1 METKNPI
8 EGVRLPGAVAS
19 LRSRDDSL
27 RTCRR
32 GASVYLELASSERAG
47 EGANRWSGRVGGG
60 VTRSLTKMHLFSA
73 TVGPRVIDS
82 VVVTSCDARRILFAK
97 RSPPLTPL
105 PSTPIRMIAIVPHQ

>member
-32 GASVYLELASSERAG
+32 RASVYLELPERAG
-47 EGANRWSGRVGGG
+47 EEANRWNGRIDGERERAVLLENAL
-60 VTRSLTKMHLFSA
+60 VFSDCRA
-73 TVGPRVIDS
+73 PG
-82 VVVTSCDARRILFAK
+82 
-97 RSPPLTPL
+97 
-105 PSTPIRMIAIVPHQ
+105 